1 MRFHKFSSACRFH
14 AVFVSAFT
22 SICDAYIQ
30 YVRYE
35 QNQPGNPEGAPDS
48 PKIPW
53 HAYKDPYEAIE
64 MIQKCHKSQFVNEH
78 LLRNAKNTVHGRII
92 QVLYIYIIELLQV

>member
-1 MRFHKFSSACRFH
+1 MLRFQCRFRLVFA
-14 AVFVSAFT
+14 AV
-22 SICDAYIQ
+22 CDTYSMYDRNEIAQ
-30 YVRYE
+30 ATPRVR
-35 QNQPGNPEGAPDS
+35 PRHPDS

-78 LLRNAKNTVHGRII
+78 LLRNAKNTVRGLIMIVLFFII
-92 QVLYIYIIELLQV
+92 PTPAA